1 MSRSPTHLL
10 QVSRYTAFRRLK
22 AAPASL
28 PTITRPR
35 KGFLPSLAPDMYALF
50 DNVWKEENNS
60 KIY

>member
-28 PTITRPR
+28 PTITRAM
-35 KGFLPSLAPDMYALF
+35 KGFLPSLVPDM
-50 DNVWKEENNS
+50 
-60 KIY
+60 